1 MTVMRIVN
9 KEKEKIK
16 YKKRSKIIKTIEM
29 NMKVKIK

>member
-1 MTVMRIVN
+1 MRIVN